1 MLDPEERQ
9 QLKRKMLVLKI
20 LWGFFTVALV
30 AYVVVAHLIG
40 NETVIIGYSNTTLL
54 IIKIVL
60 AVAAFSALVNAYF
73 WRKSML
79 TAWQKRPK
87 SGFIRQMFTMKTLAP
102 TSSSDAA
109 VKYATATRISIA
121 FAESVGI
128 YGLILFIMSGEFVT
142 LYSFIGVSA
151 LALFYLRPKFEDL
164 EQLVI
169 NMKRM
174 ENSN

>member
-1 MLDPEERQ
+1 
-9 QLKRKMLVLKI
+9 MLVLKI
-20 LWGFFTVALV
+20 IWGFFTVALV
-30 AYVVVAHLIG
+30 IYVIICHLIG
-40 NETVIIGYSNTTLL
+40 DELADIGYSNTTLL

-73 WRKSML
+73 WRKSVL

-87 SGFIRQMFTMKTLAP
+87 SGFIRLMFTSKTLVP

-109 VKYATATRISIA
+109 VKYTTATRISIA

-142 LYSFIGVSA
+142 LYAFIGVSA
-151 LALFYLRPKFEDL
+151 LALFYFRPKFEEL

-169 NMKRM
+169 NMKRL
-174 ENSN
+174 ENSG